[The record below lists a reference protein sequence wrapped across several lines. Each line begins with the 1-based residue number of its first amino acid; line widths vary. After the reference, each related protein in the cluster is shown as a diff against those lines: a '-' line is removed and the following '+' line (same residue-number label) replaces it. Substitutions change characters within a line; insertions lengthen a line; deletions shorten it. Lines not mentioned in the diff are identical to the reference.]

1 MERPKSNLE
10 WLRRQRRNVAQAL
23 RDLNQGQRGEFHGVD
38 ASAAL
43 RSRYESLIARYERLI
58 AKHEQRER
66 EASLQGNIRFRE

>member
-1 MERPKSNLE
+1 MEKSSSTLE
-10 WLRRQRRNVAQAL
+10 WLRRQHRNATQAL
-23 RDLNQGQRGEFHGVD
+23 RDLEQGQRVEFNGVD
-38 ASAAL
+38 VSAAL